1 MTSFLTAKDIVD
13 VEDVIA
19 VLVVIPV
26 ILNSLAGFSQNT
38 SGVPRRLI
46 IKCGVA
52 DTIGSREVSC
62 ERLKGL
68 VVVSTTS
75 YGR

>member
-1 MTSFLTAKDIVD
+1 MTSFLTAEDIVD
-13 VEDVIA
+13 VEDIIA

-38 SGVPRRLI
+38 SRVSRRLI
-46 IKCGVA
+46 IESGVA

-62 ERLKGL
+62 ERLKWL
-68 VVVSTTS
+68 VMVNTTP
-75 YGR
+75 YGH